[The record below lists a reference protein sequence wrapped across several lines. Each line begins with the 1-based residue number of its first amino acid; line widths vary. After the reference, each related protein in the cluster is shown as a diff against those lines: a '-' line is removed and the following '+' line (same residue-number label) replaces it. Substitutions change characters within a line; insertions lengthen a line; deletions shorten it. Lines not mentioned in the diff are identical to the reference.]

1 MTYTRL
7 LLTALLAVVMTALP
21 SHAQQLPNNGF
32 EGTWVDCTPWTDG
45 NGKTQIGKNP
55 PSWQI
60 SHVMGVT
67 SGILGGTGKKAMGE
81 SSTGHDSEKS
91 VRVYNDETGALGITR
106 IVPGYV
112 TLGTPWSTAE
122 GTKTSTHDG
131 GTWGGI
137 SFSYRPDAISLF
149 YKFTSN
155 DSEPASFIAYLWTG
169 SWSQEQVPV
178 TITTSGSPKT
188 TAKMA
193 NRDRNIIFGA
203 EAPTTTGGKVT
214 ASADAKLIGL
224 INITDA
230 TNTTEWTSKLIEFE
244 YESEENPEMLNI
256 IFSANDYFNTKTA
269 TKGNSLTV
277 DDVKLIYYS
286 RLESLSVGGVPVPGF
301 SSDKFEYDLTDT
313 AFPTNTTAQY
323 TILGGGQSAT
333 VGAPQIDKASST
345 IKITIT
351 GVDVDTDGKKTH
363 TYTLRY
369 KPFKAELSKVKI
381 NGTEYM
387 VSGNNIVI
395 STPWIDGMNV
405 EPIVNTDCSGTPKA
419 VFDAASK
426 TITVT
431 NEAASLKNT
440 YTLTFAQPSYSKL
453 QSLSVAGVA
462 VPGFNPDKF
471 DYDLTT
477 TKFPE
482 DPTKVTA
489 IPMSEGRPATVGAPV
504 VDRENAT
511 IKIKVT
517 SADKESENTYTLKY
531 MPFKAELSKVKINGT
546 EYNATSN
553 SINISTPWV
562 DGMTVEP
569 IVNTNCSGTPKAV
582 FDAASKTITVTNE
595 AASLKNTYTLTFAQP
610 SYSKLQSLSVAGVA
624 VPGFNPDKFDYD
636 LTTTKFPEDPTKVT
650 AVPMSEGKPAT
661 VGAPVVD
668 WKNATIKII
677 VTSADNESEHTYTL
691 KYMPFKA
698 ELSKV
703 KINGTEYNVNGTTIT
718 IGIAWSE
725 EMIVEPMVNSE
736 CSGSPKAVFDPI
748 TKKITVTNVPASLT
762 KTYTLIFEQPYYSRI
777 SSITIGDATYI
788 VSADGK
794 TVDATSLPLPMP
806 ENESITVNILSGGQG
821 KPTVT
826 AKNRWVRD
834 TEKGTVTFTVT
845 NSEPDTDGAKS
856 HTYTI
861 QFPTPVVSR
870 LKNIGLEAEWEPEFS
885 PTVYDYR
892 VEAFTPATD
901 DELLMELYPDCNI
914 TPSVERLEP
923 DGKTQTVKITLK
935 GDGPDFD
942 GKDQHSYT
950 IVFNTPSDEYR
961 SSLLTKL
968 SVKGIAI
975 EPFSPR
981 TYRYSVSMPIPENI
995 THDDLDVEFYSTETA
1010 PNDGTDYEIES
1021 VDINKAVARIRVFND
1036 EYPDESGAYDHT
1048 YIIQF
1053 LPYYSRL
1060 NSISIGEMTE
1070 EVFTETGENIEVHFA
1085 IKMPA
1090 AEEIVLTLPEKTAGN
1105 IAVGQITMDQDKAIA
1120 MVTVS
1125 NDKPDTDG
1133 LDKRTY
1139 TLCFAMPHFSRLAS
1153 ITIDGDTIPEFNPN
1167 TYSYQIPY
1175 VMPENPQIEA
1185 VAMEGGQG
1193 TPIVS
1198 EPEIDTE
1205 NNTVTITVTNTR
1217 PDTDGENSHTYVMTF
1232 MAKPTAKLAAIAIDG
1247 VDIKD
1252 FNPDIYDYTLTGLI
1266 PAAENITATILPT
1279 TGNITEP
1286 TITLNQQTATAT
1298 ITVTNGELKGVY
1310 TLRFEL
1316 PCPTTIEE
1324 IKVAGVSLDKFNPET
1339 LTYEIE
1345 VEKLP
1350 AESDIT
1356 VTLTDNRATATV
1368 TLNDDSTRAEIKV
1381 TSPLP
1386 AIGEENTK
1394 IYQILFL
1401 PYYSRLNSISI
1412 GEMTEEVFTETGE
1425 NIEVHFAIKMPAAEE
1440 IVLTLPEKTAG
1451 NIAVGQITMDQDKAI
1466 AMVTV
1471 SNDKPDTDGLDKRT
1485 YTLCFAMPHFSRL
1498 ASITIDGDTIPEFN
1512 PNTYSYQI
1520 PYVMPENPQ
1529 IEAVAMEGGQGT
1541 PIVSEPEIDTEN
1553 NTVTITVTNTR
1564 PDTDG
1569 ENSHTYVMTF
1579 MAKPTAKLAA
1589 IAIDGVDIKDFN
1601 PDIYDYT
1608 LTGLIPAAE
1617 NITATILPT
1626 TGNITEPTITLNQ
1639 QTATATIT
1647 VTNGELKGVYTL
1659 RFELPCPTTIE
1670 EIKVAGVSLDK
1681 FNPET
1686 LTYEIEVEKLPAES
1700 DITVTLTDNRA
1711 TATVTLNDDSTR
1723 AEIKVT
1729 SPLPAIGEENT
1740 KIYTLIFSI
1749 IPDNTGEPDEPQTPE
1764 KPDKPQKP
1772 ENPTPSD
1779 NTITYG
1785 GMLTIMMMGE
1795 DLTNGG
1801 QEARVEIEDG
1811 EEGLC
1816 TFRLPDF
1823 SLDLGDGPASLG
1835 DIVVENV
1842 KVTTAADGARTY
1854 EGEVKGMELAEGAII
1869 ADVTLTGTA
1878 DASGKAH
1885 MVIKVNWEGID
1896 IDVEFNGQ
1904 AEEKPEV
1911 PVTPAPADGT
1921 TIYNGM
1927 LTIMM
1932 MGEDLTKG
1940 GQEARVEI
1948 EDGEEGLCTF
1958 RLPDFSLDLGDGPA
1972 SLGDIVVENVKVTT
1986 APDGSKTFEGNVE
1999 GMELAEGA
2007 IIADVTLSGTADSEG
2022 MAQMVIKVNWEGI
2035 DIDVEF
2041 NGQAEEK
2048 PEVPVTPTPGDGVWD
2063 LTEGIITVEMN
2074 GYDITEGGTPA
2085 TLHTARMDDGKYTF
2099 MVPDFM
2105 LALDADNTP
2114 ANLGDIVVNGITASQ
2129 LSGSLTRYTGTVDNL
2144 SLAGGSIAANASID
2158 GTIAADGTTVINV
2171 DVEWIME
2178 DGRHVPIMVRFTN
2191 TPRSNNT
2198 AEDESYSGVMTA
2210 EIEGEPIRTF
2220 GVLLRISPHSPGRCN
2235 MTIEGFDF
2243 SPASRAAG
2251 LGHTINIPGVCVTP
2265 LADGMTGYDGNT
2277 SGISVSAGITVDAI
2291 LHGFTTETGH
2301 HSLSLDLLWAEQGV
2315 RIAGTFDGH
2324 IDVTAI
2330 DAPGSDRTDN
2340 DENAEWY
2347 NMQGIRVNGANL
2359 RPGVYIKRTATK
2371 TEKIII
2377 SE

>member
-32 EGTWVDCTPWTDG
+32 EDGWVDCKPYTGGETTTVDVKTPKSWTIAHVAG
-45 NGKTQIGKNP
+45 YKFLGMWMGKTTVGEQVVGYNN
-55 PSWQI
+55 
-60 SHVMGVT
+60 
-67 SGILGGTGKKAMGE
+67 SGSAVKIINSPNSVV
-81 SSTGHDSEKS
+81 SSQT
-91 VRVYNDETGALGITR
+91 
-106 IVPGYV
+106 VPGYI
-112 TLGTPWSTAE
+112 TLGTTFNTAN
-122 GTKTSTHDG
+122 TSGGNKDG
-131 GTWGGI
+131 GSFGGI
-137 SFSYRPDAISLF
+137 NFNHRPDALSF
-149 YKFTSN
+149 RYQRYQVTT
-155 DSEPASFIAYLWTG
+155 PATIVAYLWKG
-169 SWSQEQVPV
+169 SWSQANVRVSIGSSPTKV
-178 TITTSGSPKT
+178 TMTD
-188 TAKMA
+188 
-193 NRDRNIIFGA
+193 RERNILGIETAYGDNPTSSSNAKRIATINVRLDDNNETEWKEISYKFIYETDDTPEKINVIFGA
-203 EAPTTTGGKVT
+203 G
-214 ASADAKLIGL
+214 
-224 INITDA
+224 
-230 TNTTEWTSKLIEFE
+230 
-244 YESEENPEMLNI
+244 
-256 IFSANDYFNTKTA
+256 DYFSDSPEVN
-269 TKGNSLTV
+269 NSLTI

-313 AFPTNTTAQY
+313 AFPTNTTVNS
-323 TILGGGQSAT
+323 TKLGGGQSAT

-345 IKITIT
+345 IKITVT
-351 GVDVDTDGKKTH
+351 GVDDDTDGEKTH

-387 VSGNNIVI
+387 VSGNNII
-395 STPWIDGMNV
+395 LSTPWIDGMNV

-553 SINISTPWV
+553 SINISLPWA

-870 LKNIGLEAEWEPEFS
+870 LKNIGLDAEWEPEFS

-901 DELLMELYPDCNI
+901 DELRMELYPDCNI

-1153 ITIDGDTIPEFNPN
+1153 ITIDGDIIPEFNPN

-1198 EPEIDTE
+1198 EPEIDPET
-1205 NNTVTITVTNTR
+1205 NTVTITVTNTR

-1316 PCPTTIEE
+1316 PCPTTIKE
-1324 IKVAGVSLDKFNPET
+1324 IKVAGVSLDKFN
-1339 LTYEIE
+1339 
-1345 VEKLP
+1345 
-1350 AESDIT
+1350 S
-1356 VTLTDNRATATV
+1356 
-1368 TLNDDSTRAEIKV
+1368 
-1381 TSPLP
+1381 
-1386 AIGEENTK
+1386 
-1394 IYQILFL
+1394 
-1401 PYYSRLNSISI
+1401 
-1412 GEMTEEVFTETGE
+1412 
-1425 NIEVHFAIKMPAAEE
+1425 
-1440 IVLTLPEKTAG
+1440 
-1451 NIAVGQITMDQDKAI
+1451 
-1466 AMVTV
+1466 
-1471 SNDKPDTDGLDKRT
+1471 
-1485 YTLCFAMPHFSRL
+1485 
-1498 ASITIDGDTIPEFN
+1498 
-1512 PNTYSYQI
+1512 
-1520 PYVMPENPQ
+1520 
-1529 IEAVAMEGGQGT
+1529 
-1541 PIVSEPEIDTEN
+1541 
-1553 NTVTITVTNTR
+1553 
-1564 PDTDG
+1564 
-1569 ENSHTYVMTF
+1569 
-1579 MAKPTAKLAA
+1579 
-1589 IAIDGVDIKDFN
+1589 
-1601 PDIYDYT
+1601 
-1608 LTGLIPAAE
+1608 
-1617 NITATILPT
+1617 
-1626 TGNITEPTITLNQ
+1626 
-1639 QTATATIT
+1639 
-1647 VTNGELKGVYTL
+1647 
-1659 RFELPCPTTIE
+1659 
-1670 EIKVAGVSLDK
+1670 
-1681 FNPET
+1681 ET

-1842 KVTTAADGARTY
+1842 KVTTAPDGARTY

-2048 PEVPVTPTPGDGVWD
+2048 PEVPVTPTPGDSVWD

>member
-7 LLTALLAVVMTALP
+7 LLTAILAVVMTALP

-32 EGTWVDCTPWTDG
+32 EDGWENCTPYTG
-45 NGKTQIGKNP
+45 GTSTSVGKTPISWTIG
-55 PSWQI
+55 
-60 SHVMGVT
+60 HVAGYKVP
-67 SGILGGTGKKAMGE
+67 ILGWTGKTTVGE
-81 SSTGHDSEKS
+81 QVEGYNNSGSAVKIINSPNSVVSSQT
-91 VRVYNDETGALGITR
+91 
-106 IVPGYV
+106 VPGYV
-112 TLGTPWSTAE
+112 TLGTTFNTAN
-122 GTKTSTHDG
+122 TSGGDKDG
-131 GTWGGI
+131 GSFGGI
-137 SFSYRPDAISLF
+137 NFNHRPDALSF
-149 YKFTSN
+149 RYHRHQVTT
-155 DSEPASFIAYLWTG
+155 PATIVAYLWKG
-169 SWSQEQVPV
+169 SWSQANVRVSIGSSPTKV
-178 TITTSGSPKT
+178 TMTD
-188 TAKMA
+188 
-193 NRDRNIIFGA
+193 RERNILGIETAYGDNPTSSSNAKRIATINVRLDDNNETEWKEISYKFIYETDDTPEKINVIFGA
-203 EAPTTTGGKVT
+203 G
-214 ASADAKLIGL
+214 
-224 INITDA
+224 
-230 TNTTEWTSKLIEFE
+230 
-244 YESEENPEMLNI
+244 
-256 IFSANDYFNTKTA
+256 DYFSDSPEVN
-269 TKGNSLTV
+269 NSLTI

-286 RLESLSVGGVPVPGF
+286 RLESLSIGGGAVPGF
-301 SSDKFEYDLTDT
+301 KPDTFQYDLTDT
-313 AFPTNTTAQY
+313 AFPTNTTVNS
-323 TILGGGQSAT
+323 TKLGGGQSAT

-345 IKITIT
+345 IKITVT
-351 GVDVDTDGKKTH
+351 GVDDDTDGEKTH

-431 NEAASLKNT
+431 NEAAS
-440 YTLTFAQPSYSKL
+440 Q
-453 QSLSVAGVA
+453 
-462 VPGFNPDKF
+462 
-471 DYDLTT
+471 
-477 TKFPE
+477 
-482 DPTKVTA
+482 
-489 IPMSEGRPATVGAPV
+489 
-504 VDRENAT
+504 
-511 IKIKVT
+511 
-517 SADKESENTYTLKY
+517 
-531 MPFKAELSKVKINGT
+531 
-546 EYNATSN
+546 
-553 SINISTPWV
+553 
-562 DGMTVEP
+562 
-569 IVNTNCSGTPKAV
+569 
-582 FDAASKTITVTNE
+582 
-595 AASLKNTYTLTFAQP
+595 KNTYTLTFAQP

-668 WKNATIKII
+668 WKNATIKIT
-677 VTSADNESEHTYTL
+677 VTAADKKSENTYTL

-703 KINGTEYNVNGTTIT
+703 KINGTEYLVTGTAVIIDVT
-718 IGIAWSE
+718 WSE
-725 EMIVEPMVNSE
+725 DITVEPIVNTD
-736 CSGSPKAVFDPI
+736 CSGTPKAVFDST
-748 TKKITVTNVPASLT
+748 TKKITVTNAAASLT
-762 KTYTLIFEQPYYSRI
+762 KTYTLTFEQPYYSRI

-892 VEAFTPATD
+892 VEAFTPTTD
-901 DELLMELYPDCNI
+901 DELRMELYPDCNI

-995 THDDLDVEFYSTETA
+995 THDDFDVEFYSTETA

-1070 EVFTETGENIEVHFA
+1070 DVFTETGENIEVHFA

-1153 ITIDGDTIPEFNPN
+1153 ITIDGATIPEFNPN

-1266 PAAENITATILPT
+1266 PAAESITATILPT

-1286 TITLNQQTATAT
+1286 TVTLNQQTATAT
-1298 ITVTNGELKGVY
+1298 ITVTNGELKGIY
-1310 TLRFEL
+1310 TLCFEL

-1324 IKVAGVSLDKFNPET
+1324 IKVVGVSLDKFNSET

-1368 TLNDDSTRAEIKV
+1368 TLNDDSTIAEIKV

-1412 GEMTEEVFTETGE
+1412 GEMTEDVFTETGE

-1498 ASITIDGDTIPEFN
+1498 ASITIDGATIPEFN

-1617 NITATILPT
+1617 SITATILPT
-1626 TGNITEPTITLNQ
+1626 TGNITEPTVTLNQ

-1647 VTNGELKGVYTL
+1647 VTNGELKGIYTL
-1659 RFELPCPTTIE
+1659 CFELPCPTTIE
-1670 EIKVAGVSLDK
+1670 EIKVVGVSLDK
-1681 FNPET
+1681 FNSET

-1711 TATVTLNDDSTR
+1711 AATVTLNDDSTR

-1779 NTITYG
+1779 NAITYG

-1842 KVTTAADGARTY
+1842 KVTTAPDGARTY

-1885 MVIKVNWEGID
+1885 
-1896 IDVEFNGQ
+1896 
-1904 AEEKPEV
+1904 
-1911 PVTPAPADGT
+1911 
-1921 TIYNGM
+1921 
-1927 LTIMM
+1927 
-1932 MGEDLTKG
+1932 
-1940 GQEARVEI
+1940 
-1948 EDGEEGLCTF
+1948 
-1958 RLPDFSLDLGDGPA
+1958 
-1972 SLGDIVVENVKVTT
+1972 
-1986 APDGSKTFEGNVE
+1986 
-1999 GMELAEGA
+1999 
-2007 IIADVTLSGTADSEG
+2007 
-2022 MAQMVIKVNWEGI
+2022 MVIKVNWEGI

-2129 LSGSLTRYTGTVDNL
+2129 LSSSLTRYTGTVDNL

-2171 DVEWIME
+2171 DVEWIMG